1 MSEMLEKAARAAC
14 KAAGHDPDGP
24 VCDIYFHDDP
34 DAGKPWASYR
44 SVARA
49 VLLAIREPND
59 AMLEAYTNAEVASD
73 PGQSPDAYHC
83 SPDGFAAMIDEV
95 LK

>member
-1 MSEMLEKAARAAC
+1 MSEMLEKAVAAVTFVPLWT
-14 KAAGHDPDGP
+14 APDGRN
-24 VCDIYFHDDP
+24 VV
-34 DAGKPWASYR
+34 ASPELAAEIVR
-44 SVARA
+44 T
-49 VLLAIREPND
+49 VLQAIREPNN
-59 AMLEAYTNAEVASD
+59 AMLEAYTDAEVASD